1 MAHFTLSLL
10 FHEQQATPQQCALN
24 KIPPFLVPPPFASGG
39 NQKIIVYFIGI
50 SRACASQLTVNHES
64 QLLPNSKFTF
74 GLQKLGLRY
83 SDPNLVN
90 QFEVLTI

>member
-10 FHEQQATPQQCALN
+10 FHEHQATPQQCALN
-24 KIPPFLVPPPFASGG
+24 KIPPSPFTGGG

-74 GLQKLGLRY
+74 ELQKLGLT
-83 SDPNLVN
+83 VV
-90 QFEVLTI
+90 VLLSVAECSAQSG